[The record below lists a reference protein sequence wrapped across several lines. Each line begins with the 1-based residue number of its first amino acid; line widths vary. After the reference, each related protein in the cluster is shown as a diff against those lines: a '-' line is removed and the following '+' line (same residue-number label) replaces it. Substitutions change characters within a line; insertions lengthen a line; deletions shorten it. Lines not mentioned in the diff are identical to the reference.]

1 MIQPIVISQMVSKID
16 TWYYIVLLASRNSLI
31 SIINMYHYCDVQRM
45 IQAIVISQMVF
56 KIDTWHYIVLL
67 GSRNSFISI
76 IDMYHYCDGTTVQH
90 YVLKIDICL
99 LGGRNSIHL
108 KRNLIQVQKPLIC
121 FNDAETFSAFCSSL
135 MNLGGLTHE
144 RVCTEEARF

>member
-1 MIQPIVISQMVSKID
+1 
-16 TWYYIVLLASRNSLI
+16 
-31 SIINMYHYCDVQRM
+31 
-45 IQAIVISQMVF
+45 
-56 KIDTWHYIVLL
+56 
-67 GSRNSFISI
+67 
-76 IDMYHYCDGTTVQH
+76 MYHYCDGTTVQH

-108 KRNLIQVQKPLIC
+108 KRNLIQVQKPLIY

-144 RVCTEEARF
+144 RSEFAQRRQDFKISSSLKNPLIYFNDT